1 MFSPCLL
8 LVLEGFTFARAVFS
22 IADVFLDRSVIDLGG
37 DIVVEGIRLPADL
50 RFVFDEILIALSICA
65 VNDDKAHR
73 ALECLGQLRNCEAH
87 STVILSQVDENTL
100 KKLGLNLTC
109 EPQYQTKRLFH
120 G

>member
-50 RFVFDEILIALSICA
+50 RFVFDEILIAL
-65 VNDDKAHR
+65 
-73 ALECLGQLRNCEAH
+73 
-87 STVILSQVDENTL
+87 VDACGEFF
-100 KKLGLNLTC
+100 
-109 EPQYQTKRLFH
+109 EDLFSASFSRFSRSSLCRTM
-120 G
+120 

>member
-50 RFVFDEILIALSICA
+50 RFVFDEILIALVDACGVFFLLLHLMFFGFGDERLLWDCYAFIG
-65 VNDDKAHR
+65 HR
-73 ALECLGQLRNCEAH
+73 F
-87 STVILSQVDENTL
+87 
-100 KKLGLNLTC
+100 
-109 EPQYQTKRLFH
+109 FH
-120 G
+120 HRFGFFR